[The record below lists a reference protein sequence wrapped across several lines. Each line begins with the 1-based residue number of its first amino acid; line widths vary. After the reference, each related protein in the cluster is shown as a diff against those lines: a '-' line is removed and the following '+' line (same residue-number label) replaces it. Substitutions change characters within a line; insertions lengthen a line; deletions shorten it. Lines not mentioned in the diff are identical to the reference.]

1 MNMIFRR
8 NLLGHHVQSRALI
21 VSAART
27 FLPRYNKN
35 ACEKQETDVSIKIFD
50 YCFNFQ
56 YCPIGKQKFTSSI
69 IWKTCDCI
77 VLS

>member
-8 NLLGHHVQSRALI
+8 YLLDHNVQSRALI
-21 VSAART
+21 IFAART

-35 ACEKQETDVSIKIFD
+35 ACEKQETDVSIKTFN
-50 YCFNFQ
+50 YCFNYQ

-69 IWKTCDCI
+69 IWKTFECI